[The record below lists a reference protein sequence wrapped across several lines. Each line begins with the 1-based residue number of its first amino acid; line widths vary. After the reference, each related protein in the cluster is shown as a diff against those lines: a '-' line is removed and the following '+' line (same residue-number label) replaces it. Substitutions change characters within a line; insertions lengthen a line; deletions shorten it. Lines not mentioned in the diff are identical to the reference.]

1 MEKNRINL
9 NKKYRA
15 RVWSG
20 IVNLTSKK
28 LFRKCLEW
36 LSRLSCPIVRG
47 KLVVA
52 VECWLSPELPTKE
65 IKLIVSLL
73 VKG

>member
-1 MEKNRINL
+1 MRKRERE
-9 NKKYRA
+9 

-20 IVNLTSKK
+20 IANYAPKK

-65 IKLIVSLL
+65 IILIGFPSC
-73 VKG
+73 VKE